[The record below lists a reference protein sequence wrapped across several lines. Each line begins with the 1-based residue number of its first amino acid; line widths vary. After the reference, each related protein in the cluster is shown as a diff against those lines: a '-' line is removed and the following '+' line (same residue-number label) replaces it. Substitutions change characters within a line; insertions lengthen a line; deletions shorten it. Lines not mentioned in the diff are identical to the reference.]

1 MTVPK
6 KAPGVVYVPL
16 TVVPVI
22 CALPVESSAIAFTPG
37 EISPKNDENSSVV
50 PLGSNSETNP
60 VFGGRLLDGKTD
72 WRGFTIGYRESVV
85 EPETQIFP
93 LGSIPSP
100 MAFIFPEPVADPKN
114 VE

>member
-6 KAPGVVYVPL
+6 KAPGVVYVPF
-16 TVVPVI
+16 TVVPTI
-22 CALPVESSAIAFTPG
+22 CALPVESSAIAFTPD
-37 EISPKNDENSSVV
+37 EAPPKNDENSSVV

-60 VFGGRLLDGKTD
+60 VFERRLLDGRTD
-72 WRGFTIGYRESVV
+72 WRGFNIGYRESVV

-93 LGSIPSP
+93 LESSPSP
-100 MAFIFPEPVADPKN
+100 MAFILPEPVADPKN